1 MPRHEPITLSKNWTQ
16 ISAEAVERVT
26 VQNRGS
32 FEMEISPYA
41 GSYSDH
47 PQGLAIPPRT
57 ALINRRLSD
66 LFPGAVAAGATAELW
81 GRALDQSTIAF
92 VSHV

>member
-1 MPRHEPITLSKNWTQ
+1 MPKHEAIEVPKRWTLLTD
-16 ISAEAVERVT
+16 EPVERVT

-41 GSYSDH
+41 GTYSDK
-47 PQGLAIPPRT
+47 PQGLVVPART

-66 LFPGAVAAGATAELW
+66 LFPGAVLAGATSDLYA
-81 GRALDQSTIAF
+81 RALDTATMAF
-92 VSHV
+92 ISHA